1 MSGSNGGAVFNFGD
15 AEITF
20 GGSVVLGD
28 QVGVSGGVVNGDVV
42 MGAGA
47 EDHSSEQND

>member
-1 MSGSNGGAVFNFGD
+1 MSGDNGGAVFNFGGG
-15 AEITF
+15 EITF

-42 MGAGA
+42 MSAGT
-47 EDHSSEQND
+47 EDHGSEQND